1 MSTQAPP
8 RPAVRIAGVSKTF
21 RSGGHTLRAVDDIDL
36 DVPRGEIMAL
46 LGPNGAGKTT
56 ALDMVLGLTEPTA
69 GQVSVDG
76 QPPRQAVTN
85 GRVSAVLQS
94 GGLLRDLSVAE
105 TVRMIASTFKYP
117 MGVEDVMAK
126 AGITGLAK
134 RKVSKCSGG
143 EQQRLRF
150 ALALLP
156 DPDLLILDEPT
167 AGMDVAARREF
178 WDTMRA
184 DADSGR
190 TIIFATH
197 YLEEADSFAERIVLM
212 AGGHIV
218 ADGSTEEIR
227 TRATGRTVSA
237 NVPAGTDALACLEG
251 MEQVHHVDHNGGR
264 VQIRTSDSDA
274 VALALLQDLG
284 GTDLEIASGS
294 LDQAF
299 MALTSGEGSGENAS
313 GAGSGETSGAGS
325 GETSGAGSGE
335 TSGDGGSGANEP
347 SDRAGHSTKARSG
360 TAQATEPASATE
372 GDVR

>member
-1 MSTQAPP
+1 
-8 RPAVRIAGVSKTF
+8 
-21 RSGGHTLRAVDDIDL
+21 
-36 DVPRGEIMAL
+36 
-46 LGPNGAGKTT
+46 
-56 ALDMVLGLTEPTA
+56 
-69 GQVSVDG
+69 
-76 QPPRQAVTN
+76 
-85 GRVSAVLQS
+85 
-94 GGLLRDLSVAE
+94 
-105 TVRMIASTFKYP
+105 
-117 MGVEDVMAK
+117 
-126 AGITGLAK
+126 
-134 RKVSKCSGG
+134 KCSGG

-156 DPDLLILDEPT
+156 DPELLILDEPT

-197 YLEEADSFAERIVLM
+197 YLEEADSFAKRIVLK

-218 ADGSTEEIR
+218 ADGPTGAIR
-227 TRATGRTVSA
+227 ARATRRTASPSA
-237 NVPAGTDALACLEG
+237 PPGTDALARLEA

-299 MALTSGEGSGENAS
+299 MALTSGEGSGLGEGSGENAS
-313 GAGSGETSGAGS
+313 GATAS
-325 GETSGAGSGE
+325 
-335 TSGDGGSGANEP
+335 DGGSGANEP
-347 SDRAGHSTKARSG
+347 SDGAGHSTSASSG
-360 TAQATEPASATE
+360 TAA
-372 GDVR
+372 

>member
-1 MSTQAPP
+1 MSWPTHDGLPSRPVVPNRHSGAMSTSAPP

-21 RSGGHTLRAVDDIDL
+21 RSGGRTLRAVDDIDL
-36 DVPRGEIMAL
+36 DIPRGQIMAL

-56 ALDMVLGLTEPTA
+56 TLDMVLGLTEPTA

-76 QPPRQAVTN
+76 QPPREAVTN

-105 TVRMIASTFKYP
+105 TVRIIASTFKHA
-117 MGVEDVMAK
+117 MSVEEVMTR
-126 AGITGLAK
+126 AGITKLAK

-184 DADSGR
+184 DAGSGR

-212 AGGHIV
+212 SGGHIV

-227 TRATGRTVSA
+227 
-237 NVPAGTDALACLEG
+237 
-251 MEQVHHVDHNGGR
+251 
-264 VQIRTSDSDA
+264 
-274 VALALLQDLG
+274 
-284 GTDLEIASGS
+284 
-294 LDQAF
+294 
-299 MALTSGEGSGENAS
+299 
-313 GAGSGETSGAGS
+313 
-325 GETSGAGSGE
+325 
-335 TSGDGGSGANEP
+335 
-347 SDRAGHSTKARSG
+347 
-360 TAQATEPASATE
+360 
-372 GDVR
+372 